1 MAIFAGIV
9 ILIILYNIFI
19 GRPKRR
25 ERDRQYARYVE
36 RRGHVVGTHA
46 IECPRCEEE
55 AILKIYQND
64 DEKIYCRHCGHEET
78 L

>member
-25 ERDRQYARYVE
+25 ERKRQYARYVE
-36 RRGHVVGTHA
+36 SRGQVVGSHTV
-46 IECPRCEEE
+46 ECPSCEEE
-55 AILKIYQND
+55 AILKIYQSDD
-64 DEKIYCRHCGHEET
+64 DEIYCRHCGYRH
-78 L
+78 